1 MPADPNDFM
10 TLKLKTLRNRLLTEQ
25 RDLISIAAEINALPS
40 DKTIQKIAS
49 LEVAIGA
56 VESMLDEE
64 AGERPAK

>member
-1 MPADPNDFM
+1 MPAALNDPM
-10 TLKLKTLRNRLLTEQ
+10 TLKLKTLRNRLLAEQ

-64 AGERPAK
+64 AGERTAK